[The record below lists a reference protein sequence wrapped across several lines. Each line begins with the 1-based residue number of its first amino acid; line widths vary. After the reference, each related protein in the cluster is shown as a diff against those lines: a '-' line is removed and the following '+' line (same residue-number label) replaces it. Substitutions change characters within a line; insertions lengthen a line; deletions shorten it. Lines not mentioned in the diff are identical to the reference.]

1 MFKKITLLT
10 MLLMLSVGA
19 FAQRKA
25 IPQMWDKPE
34 PVASALAEGDRY
46 YLYNVAAEGFYTGA
60 NDWETRA
67 SFNATDGYC
76 VNVVKA
82 LNADETW
89 DGKSY
94 QITYTIKTGGDAGK
108 EGTMK
113 ILGYESIWI
122 DEVLG
127 GTDDQYIIFEAQ
139 GDNDYRIGLSPLNT
153 TYTDEGV
160 YLGIKKGQHNDTRL
174 YFLDTEVEDYTDY
187 EPNIRWRLVSES
199 GFEAYVEALQAYK
212 AAKQLHDALV
222 YAEATFPDLDI
233 TDETAVFSNI
243 GTDAG
248 KYMDALESLTNK
260 MVTRADVDHPA
271 DLTFLILADGTVN
284 LDYANDNNDQW
295 EGDAPGFQSCQG
307 AEFYS
312 MNYDAHRTIPHSVG
326 QGFYQISVD
335 AFYRSGW
342 ANDDANEWE
351 KLQNGEEAAQNAM
364 LYATSSAGTSTAPLP
379 LAHDGVTNAVI
390 GDDRSTTT
398 FGYIPNNMWTASLYF
413 NQGLYKHPA
422 TVMVY
427 AEDEEA
433 FTFGVKKEIWRDADW
448 TFLHGWHIAYL
459 GDRDDAAQQL
469 RDQHLAAYPDYV
481 EMQANGDLQYYS
493 PDLFET
499 YSQAYNAL
507 KEATNKEDIM
517 AAIPD
522 FDTQAELMKAN
533 VDAYA
538 AFVQKMTDAENFYIE
553 HEASFVGEGM
563 ELLGTYVFDEEEPS
577 TELPYPNGTGLY
589 IMNNGTLSTADIIT
603 ETEYL
608 QTLIDDAMKGGMA
621 DGTDCTELIKN
632 PHFTEEGIWS
642 KQGFPEWPL
651 GPDSYKLAQGF
662 SILFD
667 TWQELTGLQDGLY
680 EVNINGLFRPANY
693 GSVDYGNE
701 PQAFLYMNGFK
712 KHLNTI
718 ESGATATNENGHSY
732 NIVDVGYVPN
742 TVDEAAASFAAGNY
756 PLTLYGLVTD
766 GTMKIGVRND
776 LRYEGCWAVWSDFH
790 LTFRAKNPE
799 VLAEVID
806 MTIPDAQDI
815 LGNHFGVSES
825 NALDQ
830 AIITAQDTEGEA
842 RYDAMVTLKNAMDA
856 AQECIDTYKKLSDAL
871 SNLQTAINETP
882 TSSHLEEANS
892 LLADAQDAYNNGTY
906 DNAEAQDM
914 IAQLGEMVA
923 TVRFGDNTE
932 EEVDMSDLIVNR
944 NFDPKRGS
952 KDTQTIEGWTTSPMN
967 GYKEYSVSYNKA
979 IIDLKQTITV
989 PKKGKYRVTV
999 HTYYRAGYYNE
1010 EIQHIANGEDTHLT
1024 TLYAQTPDKKFETPV
1039 MNLVEDAQTETYDV
1053 NCYDYGD
1060 GRHAPDGTKPTVAWF
1075 AQGRYLNELEF
1086 TVGEDNTSV
1095 TIGLKKDEI
1104 IQNDYEVVGEWNLY
1118 YLGEEKEVREDYSSL
1133 IVNNKFDPKRGN
1145 KAETRIDGWVT
1156 TALNGYKEW
1165 TCSYNKTA
1173 FHLYQDITVPKGN
1186 YELTVHTYYR
1196 AGYYDEEIQHIAN
1209 GEDTHLTT
1217 LYAETPEKRYETLV
1231 MNLVEDAQTETY
1243 GVNCYDYGDGR
1254 HAPDGTTPTA
1264 AWFAQGRYLNKLNF
1278 TAHEDNCKVRI
1289 GLKKDETFQ
1298 NDYEVVGEWNL
1309 YFLGTSTGI
1318 DDITAAD
1325 ANVKPVEFYSLS
1337 GARLNAPQRGIN
1349 LIKMSDGTV
1358 RKVFVK

>member
-1 MFKKITLLT
+1 MYKKITLLT
-10 MLLMLSVGA
+10 MLLMLGMSA
-19 FAQRKA
+19 FAQE
-25 IPQMWDKPE
+25 WTKPD
-34 PVASALAEGDRY
+34 PKPSPLVVGAEC
-46 YLYNVAAEGFYTGA
+46 YLYNQLFAGFYVGG
-60 NDWETRA
+60 NDYQTRA
-67 SFNATDGYC
+67 SLSERDAYAVYVEKWTDS
-76 VNVVKA
+76 ND
-82 LNADETW
+82 NW
-89 DGKSY
+89 DGESY
-94 QITYTIKTGGDAGK
+94 YITNYIKYGAPAGQTLCLYISDTGSYNNEIGGIWVDQAKDGENDKLFTFTQI
-108 EGTMK
+108 
-113 ILGYESIWI
+113 
-122 DEVLG
+122 
-127 GTDDQYIIFEAQ
+127 DDTPSYL
-139 GDNDYRIGLSPLNT
+139 IGLSDKNTYFKGSELNDVYLSMIPSKWDTKLYFTSETDYYDYAPYWSIISAADYADYMTALEQYEAAVLLGKDLAEAQT
-153 TYTDEGV
+153 TY
-160 YLGIKKGQHNDTRL
+160 
-174 YFLDTEVEDYTDY
+174 
-187 EPNIRWRLVSES
+187 PS
-199 GFEAYVEALQAYK
+199 
-212 AAKQLHDALV
+212 
-222 YAEATFPDLDI
+222 
-233 TDETAVFSNI
+233 
-243 GTDAG
+243 
-248 KYMDALESLTNK
+248 
-260 MVTRADVDHPA
+260 A
-271 DLTFLILADGTVN
+271 DLTAIQNVYNNHESTAEQLNAARVTLAQTLLSLATPDASANQSYLIVN
-284 LDYANDNNDQW
+284 PTYKNNDNTGW
-295 EGDAPGFQSCQG
+295 EGSKPGFQTYEN

-312 MNYDAHRTIPHSVG
+312 TNYDYHQTLTGLQPGVYMVKV
-326 QGFYQISVD
+326 Q
-335 AFYRSGW
+335 AFYRASW
-342 ANDDANEWE
+342 ADLDAEALTALLNEGDTS
-351 KLQNGEEAAQNAM
+351 KQNAL
-364 LYATSSAGTSTAPLP
+364 LYASSSTVPLSTTPLP
-379 LAHDGVTNAVI
+379 FA
-390 GDDRSTTT
+390 STGASATQMGNDCLSNSY
-398 FGYIPNNMWTASLYF
+398 GYIPNNMLTASVF
-413 NQGLYKHPA
+413 MNTGK
-422 TVMVY
+422 Y
-427 AEDEEA
+427 ASTAVVNYSDGTL
-433 FTFGVKKEIWRDADW
+433 TFGLKKDMTLNGDW
-448 TFLHGWHIAYL
+448 TIFDNWQLYYL
-459 GDRDDAAQQL
+459 GDNDTAL
-469 RDQHLAAYPDYV
+469 RYLKQVRLATYPDYAA
-481 EMQANGDLQYYS
+481 QIAAYDLTSYGR
-493 PDLFET
+493 E
-499 YSQAYNAL
+499 AYNAYKTAIDAL
-507 KEATNKEDIM
+507 QAATTRDAII
-517 AAIPD
+517 AALPP
-522 FDTQAELMKAN
+522 FETQAQTFKQN
-533 VDAYA
+533 VDAYD
-538 AFVQKMTDAENFYIE
+538 AFVQKMYDAETFYTE
-553 HEASFVGEGM
+553 HESSLMGEGM
-563 ELLGTYVFDEEEPS
+563 DLLASYLFDEEEPS
-577 TELPYPNGTGLY
+577 SAIPYPHGTGLY
-589 IMNNGTLSTADIIT
+589 IMNNGTLSTNAIIA
-603 ETEYL
+603 ETNYL
-608 QTLIDDAMKGGMA
+608 QQLIDDALAGGMT
-621 DGTDCTELIKN
+621 DGMDCTDLIKN
-632 PHFTEEGIWS
+632 PHFTDEGVWS

-651 GPDSYKLAQGF
+651 GPDTYKLAQGY

-680 EVNINGLFRPANY
+680 EVNINALYRPANY
-693 GSVDYGNE
+693 GSTDYGNE
-701 PQAFLYMNGFK
+701 PQAYLYMNGFQ
-712 KHLNTI
+712 KHLNSI
-718 ESGATATNENGHSY
+718 ESGATDTSADGHSY
-732 NIVDVGYVPN
+732 YIDGVGYVPN
-742 TVDEAAASFAAGNY
+742 TVDEAAASFSAGHY

-842 RYDAMVTLKNAMDA
+842 RYDAMVTLKNAMDN
-856 AQECIDTYKKLSDAL
+856 AQACIDTYKKLSDAL

-906 DNAEAQDM
+906 DNAEAQDI

-1053 NCYDYGD
+1053 NCYTYDD

-1325 ANVKPVEFYSLS
+1325 ANAKPVEFYSLS